1 MLGLEAID
9 YWLTKYPTL
18 INQRF
23 SKLFIKEGLK
33 VILENNNFLFND
45 RFYNQTKETAM
56 GTKVAPTYANLVM
69 GYLERNLFHQIK
81 ITYDEHFV
89 SIFKTFWKRYLDD
102 CFLFWIKSIN
112 EIHSFHSILNN
123 LHPDIKFTIDIS
135 NCKLPFLDILV
146 IKKQTHIIT
155 DIYYKSTDSRQ
166 YLSFKS
172 CHNKHTQINIPYTL
186 AKRICTIVSDHELKL
201 KRLLHIILKIKKF
214 SVY

>member
-33 VILENNNFLFND
+33 VILENNNFRFND
-45 RFYNQTKETAM
+45 RFYNQIKGTAM

-102 CFLFWIKSIN
+102 CFLFWIK
-112 EIHSFHSILNN
+112 
-123 LHPDIKFTIDIS
+123 
-135 NCKLPFLDILV
+135 V
-146 IKKQTHIIT
+146 
-155 DIYYKSTDSRQ
+155 
-166 YLSFKS
+166 
-172 CHNKHTQINIPYTL
+172 
-186 AKRICTIVSDHELKL
+186 
-201 KRLLHIILKIKKF
+201 
-214 SVY
+214 